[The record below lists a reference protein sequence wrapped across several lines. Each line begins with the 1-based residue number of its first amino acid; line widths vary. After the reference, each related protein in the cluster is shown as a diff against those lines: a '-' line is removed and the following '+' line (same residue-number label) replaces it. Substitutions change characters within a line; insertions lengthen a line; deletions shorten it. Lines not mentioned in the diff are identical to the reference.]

1 LPRSPEAFRSG
12 NLLELGSRLF
22 DGLVILDERRLV
34 TQSDGTVSKTD
45 VFGVLFRHAAEIW
58 EHDHGGIT
66 MTHLDMT
73 VGSDVTQALP
83 VVRKI
88 GMMDLK
94 DALAKGIE
102 DFRAIPTHVIF
113 LSIIYPVGALLVA
126 QLTLKDLFH
135 LFFPLAAGFALIGP
149 FAALGLYEL
158 SRRRELGLDLS
169 WTHVFGVRHSRSLG
183 GIFTL
188 GALLVAIFL
197 LWVVVAQAI
206 YVATFGKAPPV
217 SIPNFLRQ
225 VFTTPQGWT
234 LIVVGNGVG
243 FLFAVVV
250 LMISVVSFP
259 LLLDR
264 NVGAGVAILTSV
276 RVVLRNPVTMAV
288 WGLIIAGLLLIGS
301 LPLFVGLAVVMPILG
316 HSSWHLYRKVV
327 ESDPNAQKEEPIAP
341 KPRRRRYAAQFPA
354 SLFAGE
360 DQR

>member
-1 LPRSPEAFRSG
+1 
-12 NLLELGSRLF
+12 
-22 DGLVILDERRLV
+22 
-34 TQSDGTVSKTD
+34 
-45 VFGVLFRHAAEIW
+45 
-58 EHDHGGIT
+58 

-73 VGSDVTQALP
+73 VGSDTSQALP
-83 VVRKI
+83 MVRKI
-88 GMMDLK
+88 GMVDLK

-113 LSIIYPVGALLVA
+113 LSIIYPVGALVVA
-126 QLTLKDLFH
+126 QLTLNDLVH

-149 FAALGLYEL
+149 VAALGLYEL
-158 SRRRELGLDLS
+158 SRRRELGLGLW
-169 WTHVFGVRHSRSLG
+169 WTHAFDVRHSRSIVGILSLG
-183 GIFTL
+183 V
-188 GALLVAIFL
+188 LLIVIFL
-197 LWVVVAQAI
+197 LWVAVAHAI
-206 YVATFGKAPPV
+206 YVATFGFAPPE
-217 SIPNFLRQ
+217 SIQNFLRQ
-225 VFTTPQGWT
+225 VFTTSEGWT

-276 RVVLRNPVTMAV
+276 RVVLRNPVTMAM

-301 LPLFVGLAVVMPILG
+301 LPLFIGLAVVMPVLG

-327 ESDPNAQKEEPIAP
+327 EPDPNPQKEEFIGP
-341 KPRRRRYAAQFPA
+341 KSGRRRYAAQFPA

-360 DQR
+360 DQP